1 LIGDDLLHSSYPS
14 GLQPASL
21 AQLYQAKTS
30 LSQHKM
36 PKNGGGPNNNQFRN
50 GLTYSARVP
59 AFLQALKKQVD
70 GSGSGS
76 RPRDGRSESPVR
88 LRKGR
93 DHISE
98 RPRDGQWAGGS
109 DEEGG
114 EKDEFGRARRRSPKG
129 KGKASDDDEDEWDKR
144 FGGGQD
150 DDGPQIV
157 VVNEGKHLTAEQYQ
171 QERDKAN
178 DQATGM

>member
-1 LIGDDLLHSSYPS
+1 
-14 GLQPASL
+14 
-21 AQLYQAKTS
+21 
-30 LSQHKM
+30 M

-50 GLTYSARVP
+50 GLTYKAHVP

-88 LRKGR
+88 VREGR
-93 DHISE
+93 DPIPE
-98 RPRDGQWAGGS
+98 RPREGQWAGGS
-109 DEEGG
+109 DDEETG

-129 KGKASDDDEDEWDKR
+129 KGKASDDDDEDEWDKR

-150 DDGPQIV
+150 GDGPQIV
-157 VVNEGKHLTAEQYQ
+157 VVNEGKHLTAEQYR
-171 QERDKAN
+171 QERDKAK
-178 DQATGM
+178 DQATGMS